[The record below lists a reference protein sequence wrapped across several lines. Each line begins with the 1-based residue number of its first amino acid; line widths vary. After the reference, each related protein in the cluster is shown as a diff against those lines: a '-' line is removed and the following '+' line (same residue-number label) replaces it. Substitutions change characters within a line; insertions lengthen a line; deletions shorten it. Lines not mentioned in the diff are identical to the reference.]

1 MRRSPSAEKLQLH
14 TGLVQHLFSVITPR
28 HGAAPSDSNP
38 THHPLDPLSAEEI
51 RAAAQACKQYAAAA
65 GLPELRFNAITL
77 QVPKPV
83 LGFPCRAF

>member
-28 HGAAPSDSNP
+28 PAAIPIEQNP

-51 RAAAQACKQYAAAA
+51 RAASRACKQYGATVGLA
-65 GLPELRFNAITL
+65 GLRFNAITL
-77 QVPKPV
+77 QVT
-83 LGFPCRAF
+83 